1 MGRAVGHECLQMMT
15 MITLGISLHYNEPL
29 PFVAITTWSRS
40 SICTLHTMHVYL
52 LTSPYI
58 LHSFTYSINRYVAHI
73 FTPVFWNMR
82 SLSHSLFSS
91 TILTG
96 KLYCVNVLPVEMEY
110 RELLFQLETE
120 HSNKEL
126 YRIIVQ
132 SRSVQM
138 ISY

>member
-1 MGRAVGHECLQMMT
+1 MV
-15 MITLGISLHYNEPL
+15 TLKHL
-29 PFVAITTWSRS
+29 
-40 SICTLHTMHVYL
+40 YL
-52 LTSPYI
+52 TYYAHILTYI

-73 FTPVFWNMR
+73 FTPVLWNMR